1 MNESR
6 QTVETDT
13 LWLSNIRALNFR
25 KPGHLRKYCNN
36 ENFPI
41 YGISDVEVSFLNLYQ
56 HIINVSCCSCS
67 TEIRFIVV
75 LVLVLEIKVIY
86 LLILYLVSDET
97 CIRIYLAT

>member
-36 ENFPI
+36 ENFTI
-41 YGISDVEVSFLNLYQ
+41 YGIQAFVMYCVYGESRS
-56 HIINVSCCSCS
+56 S
-67 TEIRFIVV
+67 
-75 LVLVLEIKVIY
+75 
-86 LLILYLVSDET
+86 LLIESTDSMISHELKGILKVSLS
-97 CIRIYLAT
+97 CLCY